1 MKKDNQAREMLS
13 KNFDKILNKTIHGN
27 YKAEINNK
35 YQVKIIDSNTNKDVT
50 ISLSTGQN
58 VVVLLSFINALI
70 HTAKELS
77 ATINKNEKYGVVMDA
92 AMSNL
97 DEMHIEKL
105 CRYNINNLDQII
117 FLSFK
122 KY

>member
-1 MKKDNQAREMLS
+1 
-13 KNFDKILNKTIHGN
+13 
-27 YKAEINNK
+27 
-35 YQVKIIDSNTNKDVT
+35 
-50 ISLSTGQN
+50 
-58 VVVLLSFINALI
+58 

-122 KY
+122 RQLRDEMYISIKHNIGKAYFISKHPKGYIENEEMSLNRLDQFIHSIEGEEYDKL